1 MSAPTVRTL
10 VERYLVERRRLGFD
24 LRKSAYALR
33 SFACH
38 VGAAGHRGPLTV
50 EIMADWA
57 RRDSHGSTDPR
68 TWARRLKLLRS
79 FTRWLQQ
86 FEPRTEIPDDAIFGR
101 LPERQAP
108 HIYSEQEFVDLLA
121 AARRLGPAP
130 GLRGVVFETLFG
142 LIGSCGL
149 RLSEAVGLRNMDVD
163 LEHGML
169 TLRRTKFGKSRQVPM
184 HQSCIEALRRY
195 RSMRDLS
202 GESAQDEAAFF
213 VGTRGQ
219 RRGMPLST
227 HGVERVFAG
236 LREQLGWR
244 NRGAHHAPRIHDL
257 RHTMVVRRVM
267 LWHSQGVDIDQAM
280 LALSTYV
287 GHVNVTNTY
296 WYLSAVPELIALAAQ
311 RFESSMHPSEVSHA

>member
-38 VGAAGHRGPLTV
+38 VGAVGHRGPLTV

-57 RRDSHGSTDPR
+57 RCDSHASTDRR
-68 TWARRLKLLRS
+68 TWARRLKQLRS

-86 FEPRTEIPDDAIFGR
+86 FEPRTEVPDDAIFGG
-101 LPERQAP
+101 LPKRQAP
-108 HIYSEQEFVDLLA
+108 HIYSEREFVDLLA
-121 AARRLGPAP
+121 AARRLRPAP

-149 RLSEAVGLRNMDVD
+149 RVFEAVGLRNMDVD

-184 HQSCIEALRRY
+184 HRSCVEALRRY
-195 RSMRDLS
+195 RSMRDLA
-202 GESAQDEAAFF
+202 GESALDEAAFF

-227 HGVERVFAG
+227 HGVDRVFAG

-244 NRGAHHAPRIHDL
+244 NRGAHHAPRVHDL
-257 RHTMVVRRVM
+257 RHTMVVRRVI
-267 LWHSQGVDIDQAM
+267 LWQAQGVDIDQAM

-311 RFESSMHPSEVSHA
+311 RFESSMHHPEVSNE

>member
-1 MSAPTVRTL
+1 
-10 VERYLVERRRLGFD
+10 
-24 LRKSAYALR
+24 
-33 SFACH
+33 
-38 VGAAGHRGPLTV
+38 
-50 EIMADWA
+50 
-57 RRDSHGSTDPR
+57 
-68 TWARRLKLLRS
+68 
-79 FTRWLQQ
+79 
-86 FEPRTEIPDDAIFGR
+86 
-101 LPERQAP
+101 
-108 HIYSEQEFVDLLA
+108 
-121 AARRLGPAP
+121 
-130 GLRGVVFETLFG
+130 
-142 LIGSCGL
+142 
-149 RLSEAVGLRNMDVD
+149 MDVD

-169 TLRRTKFGKSRQVPM
+169 TLHRTKFGKSRQVPM
-184 HQSCIEALRRY
+184 HHSCVQALRRY

-213 VGTRGQ
+213 IATRGQ

-267 LWHSQGVDIDQAM
+267 LWHAQGVDIDQAM

-311 RFESSMHPSEVSHA
+311 RFESSMHASQVSHA